1 MTLQIADLLAIAGI
15 IALPVLPFVVAGALA
30 LLKSD
35 IRDLRTETRA
45 DMQALRTEARADRE
59 GLRAEIRA
67 VNAKVESL
75 TQAIRTS
82 ALAHHPLATAS
93 KSGAP
98 SPTTE
103 RNPALGS

>member
-45 DMQALRTEARADRE
+45 DIERLRTEGRADRKD
-59 GLRAEIRA
+59 LRAEIRLLDA
-67 VNAKVESL
+67 RVDAL
-75 TQAIRTS
+75 AQAILAS
-82 ALAHHPLATAS
+82 ALARDPLANAS
-93 KSGAP
+93 EAGAP
-98 SPTTE
+98 SPKTE